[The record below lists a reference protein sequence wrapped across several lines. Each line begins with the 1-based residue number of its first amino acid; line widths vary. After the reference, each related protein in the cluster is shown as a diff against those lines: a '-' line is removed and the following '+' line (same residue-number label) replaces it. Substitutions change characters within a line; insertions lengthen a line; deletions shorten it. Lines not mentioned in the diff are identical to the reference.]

1 MQHPHRQ
8 QRLLD
13 LGERHLGVH
22 VGRVNL
28 VVAGDGIA
36 QLVGKR
42 VLHAAHRAMAACVGV
57 LVVALGG
64 EAGQVSHRERG
75 QLVVVERLDGVHML
89 VGHLRRTVGRDA
101 RELRRA
107 LAPRVVHMG
116 FRNLV
121 FALAPG
127 AYVARL
133 EGALAAGRPVVEPE
147 RHVHALHMG
156 DAVLRGEFLR
166 KELLALV
173 ILGKRLLGGGLVQLE
188 RDDKVGLC
196 GVHERAGRHG
206 LVAAV
211 GAFLDGGGGV
221 GRQLRAARRAQVAAH
236 AGALLLVP
244 AGAREIRRDGA
255 VGLGAHRHGGV
266 DDVLGDYR

>member
-1 MQHPHRQ
+1 
-8 QRLLD
+8 
-13 LGERHLGVH
+13 
-22 VGRVNL
+22 
-28 VVAGDGIA
+28 
-36 QLVGKR
+36 
-42 VLHAAHRAMAACVGV
+42 
-57 LVVALGG
+57 
-64 EAGQVSHRERG
+64 
-75 QLVVVERLDGVHML
+75 
-89 VGHLRRTVGRDA
+89 
-101 RELRRA
+101 
-107 LAPRVVHMG
+107 MG

-133 EGALAAGRPVVEPE
+133 EGALAAGRSVVEPE

-196 GVHERAGRHG
+196 GVHERAGRHS

-211 GAFLDGGGGV
+211 RAFLDGGGGV

-244 AGAREIRRDGA
+244 AGTREIRSDGA
-255 VGLGAHRHGGV
+255 FGLGAHRHGGV
-266 DDVLGDYR
+266 DDVLGDHRRRPGGLVGHALEA